1 VSITANL
8 LPYSAAHEPPI
19 IEGISG
25 GGGGRREVQRSA
37 QAKGERHGLVDA
49 LNAAGHHVVEED
61 EGEEEGA
68 AGDGRLQLAGL
79 RLLQLLLLRLVVARH
94 SERQARQHQET
105 QAEQD
110 APGACALQYTS
121 I

>member
-1 VSITANL
+1 MTTTARL
-8 LPYSAAHEPPI
+8 PPYSAAHEPPI

-37 QAKGERHGLVDA
+37 QTKRERHGLVDA

-68 AGDGRLQLAGL
+68 AGDGRLQLAGR
-79 RLLQLLLLRLVVARH
+79 RLL
-94 SERQARQHQET
+94 
-105 QAEQD
+105 
-110 APGACALQYTS
+110 
-121 I
+121 